1 MEKVG
6 LVIDSLRT
14 QRHDFMNE
22 IQVLY
27 GYMQINKYEE
37 ALNYL
42 KKISEENENISQL
55 YSLGDKFL
63 AYILENNIKNIN
75 KYGILLDIELEISS
89 FNDIYF

>member
-27 GYMQINKYEE
+27 
-37 ALNYL
+37 
-42 KKISEENENISQL
+42 
-55 YSLGDKFL
+55 
-63 AYILENNIKNIN
+63 
-75 KYGILLDIELEISS
+75 
-89 FNDIYF
+89 

>member
-42 KKISEENENISQL
+42 KK
-55 YSLGDKFL
+55 
-63 AYILENNIKNIN
+63 
-75 KYGILLDIELEISS
+75 
-89 FNDIYF
+89 